1 VRQVV
6 PIRLSDG
13 EREQIA
19 TAAGLQ
25 AMPVSTYLRSAALQ
39 ASAVAIGKA
48 TVASRPPRR
57 ERPAPERKVPDR
69 KLLVVD
75 SVPAAKSHY
84 VDGEAVGR

>member
-1 VRQVV
+1 VRAVV
-6 PIRLSDG
+6 PIRLGDR

-19 TAAGLQ
+19 KAAGLQ
-25 AMPVSTYLRSAALQ
+25 NMPVSTYLRCAALQ

-57 ERPAPERKVPDR
+57 ERKVPER

-75 SVPAAKSHY
+75 PEPPKRPHY
-84 VDGEAVGR
+84 VNGELARR